1 MKIIDTFPY
10 LKQPRIWPTPPFLW
24 EEKSEPSLFFKNLE
38 NSTLNLSPFI
48 KGGARGGRGGVPKNY
63 VKIERFVTKVNSF
76 WALAIV
82 AKLSVLDVSASH
94 GYVSEQ

>member
-1 MKIIDTFPY
+1 MGGKIRTFPFFQKFGK
-10 LKQPRIWPTPPFLW
+10 LNTQPLPVY
-24 EEKSEPSLFFKNLE
+24 K
-38 NSTLNLSPFI
+38 
-48 KGGARGGRGGVPKNY
+48 GRGEGGGGGGGGGKVPKNY

>member
-1 MKIIDTFPY
+1 MGGKIRTFPFFQKFGK
-10 LKQPRIWPTPPFLW
+10 LNTQPLPVYKGRG
-24 EEKSEPSLFFKNLE
+24 EGG
-38 NSTLNLSPFI
+38 
-48 KGGARGGRGGVPKNY
+48 GGAGVPKNY

>member
-1 MKIIDTFPY
+1 MGGKIRTFPFFQKFGK
-10 LKQPRIWPTPPFLW
+10 LNTQPLPVY
-24 EEKSEPSLFFKNLE
+24 K
-38 NSTLNLSPFI
+38 
-48 KGGARGGRGGVPKNY
+48 GRGEGGGGEVPKNY

>member
-1 MKIIDTFPY
+1 MGGKIRTFPFFQKFGK
-10 LKQPRIWPTPPFLW
+10 LNTQPLPVH
-24 EEKSEPSLFFKNLE
+24 
-38 NSTLNLSPFI
+38 
-48 KGGARGGRGGVPKNY
+48 KGRGEGGEGGGVPKNY

>member
-10 LKQPRIWPTPPFLW
+10 LKQPCIWPTPPFLW

-38 NSTLNLSPFI
+38 NSTLNPSPFI
-48 KGGARGGRGGVPKNY
+48 KGGGVPKNY

>member
-1 MKIIDTFPY
+1 MGGKIRTFSFFQKFGK
-10 LKQPRIWPTPPFLW
+10 LNTQPLPVYKW
-24 EEKSEPSLFFKNLE
+24 
-38 NSTLNLSPFI
+38 
-48 KGGARGGRGGVPKNY
+48 RGERGGGVPKNY
-63 VKIERFVTKVNSF
+63 VRIERFVTKVNSF

>member
-1 MKIIDTFPY
+1 MGGKIRTFPFFQKFGK
-10 LKQPRIWPTPPFLW
+10 LNTQPLPVY
-24 EEKSEPSLFFKNLE
+24 K
-38 NSTLNLSPFI
+38 
-48 KGGARGGRGGVPKNY
+48 GRGVGGGKVPKNY

>member
-1 MKIIDTFPY
+1 MHTYTQHNQGLVDDTPTKMYIYTTCYALTAAIFITQNEY
-10 LKQPRIWPTPPFLW
+10 LTDI
-24 EEKSEPSLFFKNLE
+24 
-38 NSTLNLSPFI
+38 
-48 KGGARGGRGGVPKNY
+48 KNY

>member
-1 MKIIDTFPY
+1 MGGKIRTFPFFQKFGK
-10 LKQPRIWPTPPFLW
+10 LNTQPLPVY
-24 EEKSEPSLFFKNLE
+24 N
-38 NSTLNLSPFI
+38 
-48 KGGARGGRGGVPKNY
+48 GRGEGGGGGPTNY
-63 VKIERFVTKVNSF
+63 VKIERCVTKVNSF